1 MMIGVV
7 AQGEEEVAM
16 RFSVIRLDGES
27 LAIAGFGFREPALV
41 PEGDAQVVMR
51 FSVIRLDG
59 EGPGADW
66 PRPPRTGPAP
76 GG

>member
-1 MMIGVV
+1 
-7 AQGEEEVAM
+7 M
-16 RFSVIRLDGES
+16 RFSVVRPDGERP
-27 LAIAGFGFREPALV
+27 AVTCFGFREPALV

-59 EGPGADW
+59 ERPGGNWLQLQITGPG
-66 PRPPRTGPAP
+66 P